1 MGDNCVFLLEDS
13 RDDLE
18 YIKTILEKSLN
29 VTVLVSDNA
38 DETIPLLTR
47 NISRIKAFVL
57 DIEMVGQKYSGIDV
71 ALAIR
76 NNPECVLTP
85 IIFLTSYSHF
95 GKGALKQ
102 IHYYDFISKSAPIEQ
117 LITVLQQ
124 ALGLEK
130 KTPSFLDKYR
140 VIINGRKFQSEI
152 VLDDISCIEQFG
164 NELIVTDYFGKETR
178 YLIKSHAFES
188 ICDQIAAF
196 PDCPFEQIH
205 RSVIINVHRIKS
217 IDMEKNT
224 GRVTLFNV
232 SDMKPAGKTYLHKLL
247 MYIE

>member
-1 MGDNCVFLLEDS
+1 MEDVCIFLLEDN
-13 RDDLE
+13 DADLE
-18 YIKTILEKSLN
+18 YTKSVLENALHA
-29 VTVLVSDNA
+29 TVVVADNA
-38 DETIPLLTR
+38 DDVIPLLNR
-47 NISRIKAFVL
+47 DLSRFKAFVL
-57 DIEMVGQKYSGIDV
+57 DIEMAGQKYSGIDV

-76 NNPECVLTP
+76 KNPHCTLTP

-130 KTPSFLDKYR
+130 TLPPFLNKR
-140 VIINGRKFQSEI
+140 TVVIDGRKFQTEI
-152 VLDDISCIEQFG
+152 SLEEISCIEQFG
-164 NELIVTDYFGKETR
+164 GKLIVTDYAGNETC

-188 ICDQIAAF
+188 ICEQIF
-196 PDCPFEQIH
+196 TIPNCPFERIH

-217 IDMEKNT
+217 IDMGKNT
-224 GRVTLFNV
+224 ARVTLFNV
-232 SDMKPAGKTYLHKLL
+232 KEAKPAGKTYMHKLL
-247 MYIE
+247 IYTE